1 MLKDNVAAATDG
13 AQLSGRDKEMLD
25 NLARNNRNLYCQ
37 GCMRCESVLGS
48 ESRVPDVLRYM
59 MYYNSYGKTNDARR
73 LFRELPEIVRNS
85 LASRDYSRAE
95 RVCPNHV
102 EIGKAMRRAV
112 NLLA

>member
-1 MLKDNVAAATDG
+1 
-13 AQLSGRDKEMLD
+13 
-25 NLARNNRNLYCQ
+25 
-37 GCMRCESVLGS
+37 
-48 ESRVPDVLRYM
+48 